1 MIIGISIYSLK
12 KTRILLVICNL
23 LNSIDIFS
31 IYQSID
37 FTNRMN
43 ETART
48 SNNSL
53 SNAVLADSFNID
65 VNSKLYMMEVDKN
78 KLQSIKNAMK
88 AIMDGK

>member
-1 MIIGISIYSLK
+1 MIF
-12 KTRILLVICNL
+12 
-23 LNSIDIFS
+23 FS

-37 FTNRMN
+37 FTNRIN

-48 SNNSL
+48 FNNSL
-53 SNAVLADSFNID
+53 SIAVLADSFNID